1 MSAMRSP
8 IASVLLLVAITTIRG
23 ADATSPVN
31 PAQRNESFAPGQG
44 VTPKLRAPA
53 ETLNSAVQE
62 KRVAPNVVDRKESP
76 LGSRRAPV
84 ETGEAREKPVVG
96 KDVRTPEIRQL
107 PMSPYDHQASSRST
121 KDDTKRPPTVSKYQ
135 DRLDAASASNMAR
148 FPALN
153 GATTAKINR
162 FVFRKNTAEPDRGLG
177 DASVTP
183 AAGGSAPQR

>member
-1 MSAMRSP
+1 MRSP
-8 IASVLLLVAITTIRG
+8 IASVLILAAITTTRG
-23 ADATSPVN
+23 ADVTSPVN

-44 VTPKLRAPA
+44 VTPELRAPA
-53 ETLNSAVQE
+53 ETFNSRVQE
-62 KRVAPNVVDRKESP
+62 KRVAPNVIDRKESP

-96 KDVRTPEIRQL
+96 KDVRTPETRQL

-135 DRLDAASASNMAR
+135 DSLDAASASNMAR

-162 FVFRKNTAEPDRGLG
+162 FVFRKNTTEPDRVLG
-177 DASVTP
+177 DVPATP
-183 AAGGSAPQR
+183 AAGGSSPVR